1 MKRAG
6 YLYERIVS
14 ADNMALAI
22 DAALKRKAWKREAS
36 RILNHRAEAAKWLA
50 EHPFPENRY
59 RPKTVTDPASGKVRD
74 LLVPCAADLVRQHA
88 VMQVLQSILEN
99 GFYEHS
105 YACRKGFGATKCA
118 MYVRSKLSRMANR
131 RTYFA
136 KIDVV
141 KFYDSVDLGV
151 MKSLLR
157 RSVKDER
164 ALALVD
170 AILDG
175 TGRKVGIPIG
185 NYTSQILANFYLTP
199 ADRYAKQTLRI
210 PLYVRYADDM
220 LIASHNKRELKRQA
234 DALMAFLS
242 DALKLRTHRERVS
255 IRKLSDEGDGFLDIC
270 GFKIYRSH
278 TKIRKR
284 TFRRIRRI
292 VSKLG
297 RFVTLKHARSLMSY
311 WGYIRRA
318 DCFAWQKRS
327 IPPGLVR
334 DCRRRVSLHDKAA
347 YAATG

>member
-1 MKRAG
+1 
-6 YLYERIVS
+6 
-14 ADNMALAI
+14 
-22 DAALKRKAWKREAS
+22 
-36 RILNHRAEAAKWLA
+36 
-50 EHPFPENRY
+50 
-59 RPKTVTDPASGKVRD
+59 
-74 LLVPCAADLVRQHA
+74 
-88 VMQVLQSILEN
+88 
-99 GFYEHS
+99 
-105 YACRKGFGATKCA
+105 
-118 MYVRSKLSRMANR
+118 MYVRSRLSRMAKR

-157 RSVKDER
+157 RSIKDEK

-175 TGRKVGIPIG
+175 TGRKTGIPIG
-185 NYTSQILANFYLTP
+185 NYTSQILANFYLAP

-220 LIASHNKRELKRQA
+220 LIASHNKRELKSQA
-234 DALMAFLS
+234 EALMAFLS

-255 IRKLSDEGDGFLDIC
+255 IRKLSDDGDGFVDLC

-278 TKIRKR
+278 TEIRKR

-297 RFVTLKHARSLMSY
+297 RFVTLRHARSLMSY
-311 WGYIRRA
+311 WGYVRRA
-318 DCFAWQKRS
+318 DCFAWQRRS